1 MKITKLQSGS
11 YRVQKQIN
19 GKRISMTWTHKP
31 TKAEIEKEIA
41 NRLGFY
47 NGKLT
52 FKAAVENYISAR
64 TNILSPSTIKG
75 YWQIANTISERFL
88 YSTLDD
94 IKNNDIQLEVNS
106 YAASVSPK
114 TVKNRYTFIASIFH
128 EFRPEMI
135 LRINLPMQVRKE
147 PYIPTSEEV
156 QRLIAAADG
165 TQYKTALLLACCGLR
180 RGEIC
185 ALTMQDI
192 DFDNNIVDVNKD
204 IVQDDSGKWIVKPP
218 KTPTSIRKVH
228 VPESVLESISQ
239 NGLYKKNPNNITE
252 WLYKK
257 QDLLA
262 IPHFSVHKLRH
273 YFVSAAHD
281 KGLSD
286 AAIMQVGGWSN
297 PNVMIKHYRHA
308 KNTDCVTES
317 VLKDIV

>member
-52 FKAAVENYISAR
+52 FKAALESYINAR

-75 YWQIANTISERFL
+75 YKQIVNSISERFM
-88 YSTLDD
+88 YRTLDD
-94 IKNNDIQLEVNS
+94 ITNNEIQLEVNS

-114 TVKNRYTFIASIFH
+114 TVKNRYTLISSVFR
-128 EFRPEMI
+128 EFKPEMI
-135 LRINLPMQVRKE
+135 LRVNLPMQIRKE

-156 QRLIAAADG
+156 QRVIAAADG

-228 VPESVLESISQ
+228 VPDSVLESIRQ
-239 NGLYKKNPNNITE
+239 NGLYQKSPHNITQ
-252 WLYKK
+252 WLHQK
-257 QDLLA
+257 QDLLG
-262 IPHFSVHKLRH
+262 IPRFSLHKLRH

-308 KNTDCVTES
+308 KNTENVTEY